1 LNKKLEIIMNNKT
14 ITNNKGFTLVELAI
28 VLVIIGL
35 LVGGVLQGQE
45 LIKQAQ
51 IRNTVQQLISF
62 DAAVNTFKAK
72 YRQLPGDISRASA
85 FGFNTP
91 KGSATPNVSA
101 TSDTE
106 NDGDGDGNLESIIAA
121 VDATRYATYAG
132 EIANFWVHL
141 TNTNVIKGE
150 YNNNAS
156 TAVATVIDAFPEAS
170 VGTGIVGITESGYLH
185 WVSGVNSILNDFD
198 ALEGVAGSLL
208 GNQLSPEEAYGID
221 SKIDDG
227 QPDSGVVKAVSEF
240 NVTTSVFTDDPAGAS
255 NCNLTGGE
263 YNLAS
268 DTRLCT
274 IKIRSSS

>member
-1 LNKKLEIIMNNKT
+1 MNNKA

-72 YRQLPGDISRASA
+72 YRQMPGDISRASA
-85 FGFNTP
+85 FGLDTP
-91 KGSATPNVSA
+91 KGSSTANVSA
-101 TSDTE
+101 TNDTE
-106 NDGDGDGNLESIIAA
+106 NDGDGDGHLESIPNV
-121 VDATRYATYAG
+121 VDATRFATYAG
-132 EIANFWVHL
+132 EIANFWVHMS
-141 TNTNVIKGE
+141 NTNLIKGE
-150 YNNNAS
+150 YNNNSS
-156 TAVATVIDAFPEAS
+156 TAVVTVVDAFPESS
-170 VGTGIVGITESGYLH
+170 VGSGVIALTESGYLH
-185 WVSGVNSILNDFD
+185 WLSGVNSVLDDFD
-198 ALEGVAGSLL
+198 ATEGVAGSPL

-227 QPDSGVVKAVSEF
+227 QPDAGVVRAVSAF
-240 NVTTSVFTDDPAGAS
+240 NITTSVFTDDAAAAD
-255 NCNLTGGE
+255 NCNTAGE
-263 YNLAS
+263 YNLAD